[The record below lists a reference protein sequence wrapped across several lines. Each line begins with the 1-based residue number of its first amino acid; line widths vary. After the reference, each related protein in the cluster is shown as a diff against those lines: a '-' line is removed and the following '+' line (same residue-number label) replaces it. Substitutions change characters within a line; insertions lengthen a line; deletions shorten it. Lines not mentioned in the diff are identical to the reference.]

1 MLGESL
7 ALLAALTWSISVI
20 LFKRSESIPPQGLNL
35 FKNVA
40 AIVLLLLS
48 LPLLGQGIDW
58 QRPAADWWRLVVSG
72 AVGIA
77 IADTVVF
84 MALRKLGPGRLA
96 VVDCAYA
103 PTIVVLSVLF
113 LGERFGP
120 GFFLGAV
127 LVVGGVLLATV
138 DWKQSPAAR
147 MPLLK
152 ALAAGGAQPIDPEQC
167 PSARS
172 PQLEPAR
179 RRRGVALALFGMI
192 CMAIGIVVAKP
203 ALVRGML
210 VEVTLIRLI
219 AGVAGQL
226 LWMIAVPSQR
236 KALQVFRP
244 SAVWRTLIPASILGS
259 YVSMLLWLGGFKW
272 AEASVATVLNQMAT
286 VFTIV
291 LARIFLGEQ
300 LTKRRAIGS
309 AAAVAGVLMVLL
321 WPDCGALSGEQARSG
336 VIDPAH
342 RASSRPILARDA
354 PIVEAG
360 SVGPAARSQPLGR
373 AAPRTGLSERSGL

>member
-40 AIVLLLLS
+40 AIALLLLS
-48 LPLLGQGIDW
+48 LPLFGQGIDW

-84 MALRKLGPGRLA
+84 MALRRLGPGRLA
-96 VVDCAYA
+96 VVDCAYT
-103 PTIVVLSVLF
+103 PTIVVLSVIF

-127 LVVGGVLLATV
+127 LVVGGVLLATI
-138 DWKQSPAAR
+138 DRGQSSAAR
-147 MPLLK
+147 PR
-152 ALAAGGAQPIDPEQC
+152 AEQI
-167 PSARS
+167 
-172 PQLEPAR
+172 EPPR
-179 RRRGVALALFGMI
+179 RHRGVALALFGMI

-203 ALVRGML
+203 ALERGML
-210 VEVTLIRLI
+210 VEVTLIRLV

-236 KALQVFRP
+236 KALSVFRP

-291 LARIFLGEQ
+291 LARIFLGEK
-300 LTKRRAIGS
+300 LTTRRAIGS
-309 AAAVAGVLMVLL
+309 AAAVAGVLLVLL
-321 WPDCGALSGEQARSG
+321 IPESDEPAGKQARSG

-342 RASSRPILARDA
+342 RASSRPILARGA
-354 PIVEAG
+354 PIVEAE
-360 SVGPAARSQPLGR
+360 SVGSAARSRPLGR
-373 AAPRTGLSERSGL
+373 AAPRTGFRERSGL